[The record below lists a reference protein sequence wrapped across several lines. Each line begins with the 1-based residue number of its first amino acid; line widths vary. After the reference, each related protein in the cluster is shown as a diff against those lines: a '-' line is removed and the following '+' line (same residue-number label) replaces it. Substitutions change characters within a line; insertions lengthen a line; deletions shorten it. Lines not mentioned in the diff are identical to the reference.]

1 MAISNWNARAIIDH
15 LHTQI
20 DAAKVD
26 IGLAEVSKGLRT
38 NILEKEDVRKFM
50 ANRQQP
56 FLYITLGPGTP
67 NPMEHET
74 EAAVETRIRVL
85 FFVFLSEKKSVG
97 LLQERIDTLVKN
109 LLDFVVSR
117 DEFRSGLATEVFPM
131 SYTSTEE
138 ALFPDAFIQIDFDFL
153 FSWIKE

>member
-1 MAISNWNARAIIDH
+1 MAISNWNARAIINN
-15 LHTQI
+15 LFTQL
-20 DAAKVD
+20 DTNKAA
-26 IGLAEVSKGLRT
+26 IGLKEVSKGLRM
-38 NILEKEDVRKFM
+38 NILEKEDVRKFI
-50 ANRQQP
+50 ATRQQP
-56 FLYITLGPGTP
+56 FLYISLAPGTP

-85 FFVFLSEKKSVG
+85 FFVFLSEAKSAG

-117 DEFRSGLATEVFPM
+117 DEFRTGLATEVFPI

-138 ALFPDAFIQIDFDFL
+138 AMFPDAFIQIDFDFI